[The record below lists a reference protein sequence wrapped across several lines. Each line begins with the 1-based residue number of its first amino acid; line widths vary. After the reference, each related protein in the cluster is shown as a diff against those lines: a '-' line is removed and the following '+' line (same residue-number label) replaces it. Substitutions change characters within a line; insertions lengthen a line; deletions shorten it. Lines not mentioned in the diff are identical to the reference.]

1 MKIEKKHIVIAA
13 ISLVS
18 ITAAVAYAQ
27 YKRLMNYSIKFK
39 KMKVNKV
46 TQSVIDID
54 LFMLLKNK
62 SNIKFDIK
70 EQDYTVY
77 INNVLVTKIVNR
89 KPTIILPNTES
100 EVPANIS
107 FNPQVVLSTL
117 KKGLLDTVLNSQGLK
132 IKIDIKLKVS
142 LWFFTVNIPYIYETT
157 LKEIMSVKSEKV

>member
-1 MKIEKKHIVIAA
+1 MKIEKKHIAIAA

-18 ITAAVAYAQ
+18 ITGAIAYAQ
-27 YKRLMNYSIKFK
+27 YKRLMNYTIKFK

-46 TQSVIDID
+46 NQSIIDID

-62 SNIKFDIK
+62 SDIKFDIK

-77 INNVLVTKIVNR
+77 VNNLLVTKIVNR
-89 KPTIILPNTES
+89 KPTTVMPNTES

-107 FNPQVVLSTL
+107 FNPQVVLATF
-117 KKGLLDTVLNSQGLK
+117 KKSFLDTALNSQGIK

-142 LWFFTVNIPYIYETT
+142 LWFFTVNIPYVYETT
-157 LKEIMSVKSEKV
+157 LKEIMSVSSQKV